1 MGFKQ
6 LYASAD
12 LVSLLQQPFVIRVCF
27 LCCLLLQPMSED
39 YPASSDGGS
48 DDGGYD
54 GLMDDKDEKELMVEC
69 GQRQV
74 LIPNSTCTLC

>member
-1 MGFKQ
+1 MLGSP
-6 LYASAD
+6 SAA
-12 LVSLLQQPFVIRVCF
+12 LGTPATPLPVGGVLP
-27 LCCLLLQPMSED
+27 LLLLLLLVQPMSED

-48 DDGGYD
+48 DDGGY

-74 LIPNSTCTLC
+74 RRDRPAAATTTQ